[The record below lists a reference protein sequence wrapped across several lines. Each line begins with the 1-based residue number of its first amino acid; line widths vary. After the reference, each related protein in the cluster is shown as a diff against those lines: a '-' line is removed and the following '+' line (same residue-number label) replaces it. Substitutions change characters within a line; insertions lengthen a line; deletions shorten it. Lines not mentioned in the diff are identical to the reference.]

1 MAASNVL
8 ENVLG
13 FTLQNLLPVTAV
25 LLLVTL
31 VLAAVSLWKE
41 TRFQEKALAPFPC
54 PERHWLQGTVDLKR
68 IRKNPGYV
76 LEQMIELVQ
85 RHPRCYQQWIGPFR
99 GCLMVVHPEL
109 AKEVLKTIEPKSRVY
124 EYLRPWLGDGLL
136 LSKDEK
142 WRRNRRL
149 LTPAFHFEILRPY
162 VRIYNRATDV
172 FLEKMSSF
180 AQKGEAVEI
189 TKHLSLLTLDIILQC
204 AFSHNIDCQRVGDKH
219 PYVGAVYALCQLIM
233 SRVGTPWMH
242 LWPMYRLTAEG
253 RKFVRLYNLVHQQAD
268 DIIKE
273 RREVL
278 DKEGREKM
286 GRGSRYLD
294 FLDIL
299 LTARDP
305 DGEGLT
311 DDEIRA
317 EVDTFLF
324 EGHDT
329 TASGISWSLYCLA
342 KHPGHQDRV
351 REEVDMVWAGKD
363 DEQLTWQDISK
374 LKYLAMCMK
383 EAMRL
388 YPPVPIV
395 SRRTTRDFDLMGHRL
410 PAGATLNI
418 NTWCL
423 HHNPTVWG
431 EDFMEYTP
439 DRFSSENMKKMDA
452 YAFIPFSAGPRN
464 CIGQNFA
471 LNEEKVVIARIL
483 HRYKVELVPDHHVAP
498 VLELVTRAV
507 NGIKVKFIPRG

>member
-1 MAASNVL
+1 MRMDL
-8 ENVLG
+8 KL
-13 FTLQNLLPVTAV
+13 
-25 LLLVTL
+25 LLLVVL
-31 VLAAVSLWKE
+31 AVAIISDVAQGQGRFGIRDGGREPDDEAVGAGLRAEDHVAGARKPRDLGDVLAAVYLWKE

-54 PERHWLQGTVDLKR
+54 PERHWLQGTMDLKR
-68 IRKNPGYV
+68 IKKHPEHV
-76 LEQMIELVQ
+76 LEHMTEMVQ
-85 RHPRCYQQWIGPFR
+85 RFPRCFQQWIGPFR
-99 GCLMVVHPEL
+99 GGLMVVHPEL
-109 AKEVLKTIEPKSRVY
+109 AKEVLKTIEPKSRSY

-162 VRIYNRATDV
+162 VRIYNQATDV
-172 FLEKMSSF
+172 FME
-180 AQKGEAVEI
+180 
-189 TKHLSLLTLDIILQC
+189 
-204 AFSHNIDCQRVGDKH
+204 
-219 PYVGAVYALCQLIM
+219 
-233 SRVGTPWMH
+233 
-242 LWPMYRLTAEG
+242 
-253 RKFVRLYNLVHQQAD
+253 
-268 DIIKE
+268 
-273 RREVL
+273 
-278 DKEGREKM
+278 KEGKEKM

-311 DDEIRA
+311 DEEIRA

-351 REEVDMVWAGKD
+351 REEVDSVLAGKD
-363 DEQLTWQDISK
+363 DEELTWQDISK
-374 LKYLAMCMK
+374 LKYLAMCVK

-395 SRRTTRDFDLMGHRL
+395 SRRITRDFVFMGHPL
-410 PAGATLNI
+410 PTGATINI
-418 NTWCL
+418 NAWCV

-431 EDFMEYTP
+431 EDFMDYKPE
-439 DRFSSENMKKMDA
+439 RFSSENMKNMDP

-483 HRYKVELVPDHHVAP
+483 HRFKVELVTDHYVAP
-498 VLELVTRAV
+498 VIELVTRAV
-507 NGIKVKFIPRG
+507 NGIKVKFIPRD